1 MVQTDEERKQK
12 EREYYQNHKEDYRRR
27 GKEWNEKNRERL
39 NELSRLRRLKDP
51 EKFKKYQKEWMEK
64 NPNKV
69 KVSQKKYY
77 HNNKEARLVNSQKW
91 INENPERYQKRSQD
105 YRDSHKKQFQKRN
118 MDRRF
123 LVLSHYSKIISKS
136 NIPICGN
143 CGLTKIEF
151 LHIDHIIGRKNTDE
165 PKHLRGGSNLINYL
179 IRENFPKDYQI
190 LCGNCNWLKHFELK
204 QKILSTKKENV
215 QRRKILNNIKK
226 EVLAHYSKGKTKCNC
241 CGFDNLIALTMDH
254 IKGRKDVKHR
264 IDYQGKLLY
273 YWLRRNDYPKDFQV
287 LCIMCNLAKHDNDV
301 CPHQLDRIEN

>member
-1 MVQTDEERKQK
+1 MVQTEEERKQK

-165 PKHLRGGSNLINYL
+165 PKHLRGCSNLINYL

-215 QRRKILNNIKK
+215 QKRKVLNNLKK
-226 EVLAHYSKGKTKCNC
+226 EVLEHYSKGKIKCNC

-264 IDYQGKLLY
+264 GDYQGKLLY
-273 YWLRRNDYPKDFQV
+273 YWLRRNNYPKEFQV

-301 CPHQLDRIEN
+301 CPHQLDRIKK